1 MTYNSKNVRSPIINF
16 GGLTLTW
23 TLGRATVSSSEGLSL
38 ECHLSQDLCRLSV
51 TGEHFAA
58 TAGLLG
64 VFDFD
69 NNTDFM
75 TSDWEMVRSAL
86 KLRLSGLM
94 CHDLFSL
101 LYNHCYVIY
110 HFSNLL

>member
-1 MTYNSKNVRSPIINF
+1 MEDLDTTSKRVFTFFRGKDRVTIDSNLKMTYNLKNVRSPYLSF
-16 GGLTLTW
+16 SGLTLAW

-75 TSDWEMVRSAL
+75 TSDWEMVSSA
-86 KLRLSGLM
+86 
-94 CHDLFSL
+94 
-101 LYNHCYVIY
+101 
-110 HFSNLL
+110 